1 MNKNTPI
8 VGNEKNKE
16 VVKSFLKPQKSIS
29 RLVFDFIVKE
39 KVLESDNRKEKF
51 EKLLKLVKKDFPES
65 KFQKT
70 HFFWY
75 VSRANKQKMNNLG
88 MTHLVTIPKV
98 EKVVEVVKTTKTP
111 KTSKTKVK

>member
-1 MNKNTPI
+1 MKKNENVSI
-8 VGNEKNKE
+8 VKTNEVSEK
-16 VVKSFLKPQKSIS
+16 VKTFLKPQKSIS

-51 EKLLKLVKKDFPES
+51 EKLLKIVKKEFPSS

-75 VSRANKQKMNNLG
+75 VSRANKQKVNNLPL
-88 MTHLVTIPKV
+88 THLVTIPKV
-98 EKVVEVVKTTKTP
+98 EEVVKVKKTTKTV
-111 KTSKTKVK
+111 KVK